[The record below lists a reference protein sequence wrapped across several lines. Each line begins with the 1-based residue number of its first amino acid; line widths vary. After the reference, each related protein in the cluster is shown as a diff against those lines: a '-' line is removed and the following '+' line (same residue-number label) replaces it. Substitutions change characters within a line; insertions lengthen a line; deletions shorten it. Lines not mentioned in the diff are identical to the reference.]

1 MRSALILAAALVTS
15 PALAQEMPARK
26 AGLWEMTMTFEG
38 LGAPPQTMQQ
48 CIDASTDKAMQDMS
62 QGVRGQGCSKRET
75 KKVGDTIV
83 FDSVCNMG
91 AGTTTSHGVVTGDF
105 NSGLHGQ
112 DQLQARGA
120 ADQGHAGRNQHDRR
134 GQMARR
140 LQGRPEAGRHDHGE
154 RHEDECDRYAEGR
167 RAGRAGEEEVRG
179 GPRDFLTSP
188 RLRGEVDL
196 PQADRVRGTLRLPH
210 R

>member
-1 MRSALILAAALVTS
+1 MRSALILAAALVAS

-38 LGAPPQTMQQ
+38 RGGPPQTMQQ
-48 CIDASTDKAMQDMS
+48 CIDAATDKAMQDMS

-105 NSGLHGQ
+105 NSAYTVKINSKREGPPIKDMPAETNMTVAAKWLGACKA
-112 DQLQARGA
+112 DQKPGDMIMANGMKMNVTDMQKGA
-120 ADQGHAGRNQHDRR
+120 APAKKK
-134 GQMARR
+134 
-140 LQGRPEAGRHDHGE
+140 
-154 RHEDECDRYAEGR
+154 
-167 RAGRAGEEEVRG
+167 
-179 GPRDFLTSP
+179 
-188 RLRGEVDL
+188 
-196 PQADRVRGTLRLPH
+196 
-210 R
+210 

>member
-1 MRSALILAAALVTS
+1 MRLALILAALLIAA

-38 LGAPPQTMQQ
+38 RGGPPQTMQQ
-48 CIDASTDKAMQDMS
+48 CIDAATDKAMQDMS

-105 NSGLHGQ
+105 NS
-112 DQLQARGA
+112 AYTVKISSKREGA
-120 ADQGHAGRNQHDRR
+120 ADQGHAGRDQHDRR
-134 GQMARR
+134 GEMARR
-140 LQGRPEAGRHDHGE
+140 LQGRPEAGRHHHGK
-154 RHEDECDRYAEGR
+154 RHEDERHRYAEGG
-167 RAGRAGEEEVRG
+167 APAA
-179 GPRDFLTSP
+179 P
-188 RLRGEVDL
+188 
-196 PQADRVRGTLRLPH
+196 AKKK
-210 R
+210 